1 MKKNNLVYVPK
12 IVYWKKGDKKQK
24 VDLGYFTLNNT
35 LNNTLTD
42 KKKGDK
48 SGEMSI

>member
-1 MKKNNLVYVPK
+1 MKSKVIYVPK
-12 IVYWKKGDKKQK
+12 IVYWKRGDKKQK
-24 VDLGYFTLNNT
+24 VDLGYYT

-48 SGEMSI
+48 IKSVL